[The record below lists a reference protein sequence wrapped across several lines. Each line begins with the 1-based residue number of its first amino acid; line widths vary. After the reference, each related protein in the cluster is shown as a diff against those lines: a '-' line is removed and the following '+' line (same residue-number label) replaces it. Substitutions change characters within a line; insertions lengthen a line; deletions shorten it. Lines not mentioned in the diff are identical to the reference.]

1 MGELGIWL
9 NFLLEAKLL
18 SALSLAGSLALSA
31 KCFVACCSCGLALM
45 YTLVTHG
52 SVDVEVDGS
61 VVVVVVD
68 GSVVVGSVVVVVVVV
83 TSVVGGSL
91 LGTRVER

>member
-1 MGELGIWL
+1 M
-9 NFLLEAKLL
+9 L

-61 VVVVVVD
+61 VVVVVVVD

-83 TSVVGGSL
+83 ASVVGGSL

>member
-1 MGELGIWL
+1 M
-9 NFLLEAKLL
+9 L
-18 SALSLAGSLALSA
+18 SALSLAGGLALSA

-68 GSVVVGSVVVVVVVV
+68 GSVVVGSVVVVAVVVA
-83 TSVVGGSL
+83 SVVGGSL

>member
-1 MGELGIWL
+1 M
-9 NFLLEAKLL
+9 L

-83 TSVVGGSL
+83 ASVVGGSL